1 MFIEIDH
8 AAMDAVNPPDPAT
21 DRPVPLYEHVKR
33 QLSEAILLGEWP
45 PGTTMPG
52 EIALAAR
59 YGVAVGTM
67 RRALSDLTAE
77 GLLVRRRKT
86 GTAVTGRSPHHSLRH
101 FFQYFRL
108 HGADG
113 SLLQSKPRML
123 ALDQD
128 APTTEERAT
137 FGAVADDGVIRIT
150 RLRNVARRPVMWER
164 LTLPAA
170 RLPGFPTRMT
180 AVPDLLYL
188 HLLEQYGIRIS
199 AVRESLTAALADV
212 ETRRLL
218 GLRAPAAVLQIDD
231 VAYDQTGAA
240 TIIGHR
246 KAATDGYCY
255 LNEVR

>member
-1 MFIEIDH
+1 
-8 AAMDAVNPPDPAT
+8 MDAVNPPDSGT
-21 DRPVPLYEHVKR
+21 SRPVPLYEHVKR
-33 QLSEAILLGEWP
+33 QISEAILLGEWP
-45 PGTTMPG
+45 PGTTLPG

-86 GTAVTGRSPHHSLRH
+86 GTAVTGRSPHHSLRQ

-123 ALDQD
+123 ALEYE
-128 APTTEERAT
+128 APTAEERAT
-137 FGAVADDGVIRIT
+137 FGTVSEDGVVRIT
-150 RLRNVARRPVMWER
+150 RLRCVARRPVMWER
-164 LTLPAA
+164 LALPTA

-188 HLLEQYGIRIS
+188 HLLERYGIRVS
-199 AVRESLTAALADV
+199 AVRESLTAALADADA
-212 ETRRLL
+212 RRLL
-218 GLRAPAAVLQIDD
+218 QLRAPAAVLRIDD
-231 VAYDQTGAA
+231 VAYDQAGAA

>member
-8 AAMDAVNPPDPAT
+8 VAMDAVNPPDPGNA
-21 DRPVPLYEHVKR
+21 RPVPLYEHVKR
-33 QLSEAILLGEWP
+33 QMSEAILLGEWP

-123 ALDQD
+123 ALDRD
-128 APTTEERAT
+128 AASTEERAT
-137 FGAVADDGVIRIT
+137 FGPIAKDGVIRIT
-150 RLRNVARRPVMWER
+150 RLRCVARRPVMWEQ
-164 LTLPAA
+164 LALPAN
-170 RLPGFPTRMT
+170 RLPSFPTRMT

-199 AVRESLTAALADV
+199 AVRESLTAALADA

-218 GLRAPAAVLQIDD
+218 RLHAPAAVLRIDD
-231 VAYDQTGAA
+231 IAYDQAGTA

-246 KAATDGYCY
+246 KAATAGYCY